1 MFEKEEH
8 RRHPRINHTNGM
20 LVAWQTGTRRA
31 VSYMDSM
38 GLGGFFIRTKEPLP
52 VGSLMALL
60 LNLPAGDVRARGI
73 VRRISPNSGMGVEF
87 VAMTP
92 EDRGR
97 LNKSILPYLEDHP
110 PA

>member
-1 MFEKEEH
+1 
-8 RRHPRINHTNGM
+8 
-20 LVAWQTGTRRA
+20 
-31 VSYMDSM
+31 
-38 GLGGFFIRTKEPLP
+38 
-52 VGSLMALL
+52 
-60 LNLPAGDVRARGI
+60 